1 MKRLA
6 PFLVAA
12 LLCLLARPALAE
24 TPEDQ
29 VQTLNDRAMD
39 AFTNLDIEG
48 ANHMLHRALRIAKH
62 ARVKG
67 RLLAQTYM
75 NLGVV
80 AASGE
85 KNRRSAFEFFKAA
98 LHADPTIRP
107 DPATSTPEVE
117 DAFELAKGSYET
129 ETGKP
134 LPPPRPSQS
143 TAPLPS
149 PTPEAT
155 PAEGQ
160 EQEAPPGMASGSGQ
174 QTESAGAQGVQE
186 KAAPRGFI
194 DVGFTLGIASVDSG
208 KPADPQPTNYS
219 PTNPEYG
226 SYVQPHTGHC
236 TGNDYCVRVEQ
247 PGVLP
252 TFGLSMAAGYYVLRR
267 FALAATARVGFLGG
281 SSTLSH
287 LMLGARA
294 QYAFKPPS
302 AQGIELAGFL
312 GASVGQIQARPSQGN
327 YSRPYVKSGLGSL
340 QLGMLIGY
348 HFLPQLAL
356 QATPVINVLFPNTML
371 AVDLSIGLELAL

>member
-1 MKRLA
+1 MKRLTPLLLGA
-6 PFLVAA
+6 FLGLWAQ
-12 LLCLLARPALAE
+12 PAFAS

-29 VQTLNDRAMD
+29 VRALNEHAME

-48 ANHMLHRALRIAKH
+48 ANRLLHRALHIAKR
-62 ARVKG
+62 ARLKG
-67 RLLAQTYM
+67 RVLAQTYM

-85 KNRRSAFEFFKAA
+85 KNRGSAFEFFKAA

-134 LPPPRPSQS
+134 LPPPQS
-143 TAPLPS
+143 TQSAAPP
-149 PTPEAT
+149 PGPAPE
-155 PAEGQ
+155 
-160 EQEAPPGMASGSGQ
+160 EQEEETPPGMAPSGEAAE
-174 QTESAGAQGVQE
+174 TAAAGEQGGEE

-194 DVGFTLGIASVDSG
+194 DVGFTLGVASVDSG
-208 KPADPQPTNYS
+208 KPADPQPVNFDPS
-219 PTNPEYG
+219 NPEYG
-226 SYVQPHTGHC
+226 SYVPPHTGHC
-236 TGNDYCVRVEQ
+236 TGSDFCVRVQQ

-252 TFGLSMAAGYYVLRR
+252 TFGLSAAAGYYVLRH
-267 FALAATARVGFLGG
+267 FALAITTRVGFTGG

-287 LMLGARA
+287 FMFGARA

-302 AQGIELAGFL
+302 AEGTEIAAFL
-312 GASVGQIQARPSQGN
+312 GGSVGQIQVRPSQGN
-327 YSRPYVKSGLGSL
+327 YSRPYVRSGLGSV

-356 QATPVINVLFPNTML
+356 QATPVIHVFFPTTMF